1 MKQYQVPQF
10 INVED
15 RIIGPF
21 TLKQFLYLLGAAG
34 VAVVGLVLFNIFVFI
49 ILAAPIAV
57 FFIALAF
64 VKISNQPLPTIVSNA
79 VAYYTRP
86 RLYIW
91 KHVEAKEKPGPQAE
105 AAPTPSTGSTP
116 SIGSRQASFA
126 AAQDG
131 SREQTPPPE
140 GAMPE
145 SKLADLAWSLDVK
158 ENLARRYR

>member
-34 VAVVGLVLFNIFVFI
+34 VGIVGFLMFHIIIFIAVAL
-49 ILAAPIAV
+49 PIAA
-57 FFIALAF
+57 FFAALAF
-64 VKISNQPLPTIVSNA
+64 VKVQNQPLPTIVSNA

-91 KHVEAKEKPGPQAE
+91 QHVEEKGATGRPAE
-105 AAPTPSTGSTP
+105 AASLPSTPQSGS
-116 SIGSRQASFA
+116 GQAAS
-126 AAQDG
+126 AQ
-131 SREQTPPPE
+131 TLPPPPAE
-140 GAMPE
+140 DALTE
-145 SKLADLAWSLDVK
+145 HKLSDLAWSLDIK
-158 ENLARRYR
+158 EHVARRYR

>member
-91 KHVEAKEKPGPQAE
+91 KHVEAKGKPGPQAGATPP
-105 AAPTPSTGSTP
+105 AALLPP
-116 SIGSRQASFA
+116 SIAAGQA
-126 AAQDG
+126 
-131 SREQTPPPE
+131 PPTEGTLPE
-140 GAMPE
+140 N
-145 SKLADLAWSLDVK
+145 KLADLAWSLDVK
-158 ENLARRYR
+158 ENLARHSR

>member
-34 VAVVGLVLFNIFVFI
+34 AGIVGFIMFHVVLFIVVA
-49 ILAAPIAV
+49 LPIAA
-57 FFIALAF
+57 FFAALAF
-64 VKISNQPLPTIVSNA
+64 VKVQNQPLPTIVSNA

-91 KHVEAKEKPGPQAE
+91 KHVEEKGTTGSPAE
-105 AAPTPSTGSTP
+105 AAPPPSTGSP
-116 SIGSRQASFA
+116 GSPQASSGQA
-126 AAQDG
+126 
-131 SREQTPPPE
+131 PPPPAE
-140 GAMPE
+140 DSLTE
-145 SKLADLAWSLDVK
+145 NKLSDLAWSLDIK
-158 ENLARRYR
+158 EHVARHYR